1 MSSIEY
7 VQLLSPE
14 YENIL
19 ISQFIAQSIFNQY
32 MLLPLPANSIRDS
45 VLPANDSALPPDT
58 LLKFV

>member
-14 YENIL
+14 YENIF
-19 ISQFIAQSIFNQY
+19 ISQFIAQSLFNQY
-32 MLLPLPANSIRDS
+32 MLLPANSISDS
-45 VLPANDSALPPDT
+45 VLPADT